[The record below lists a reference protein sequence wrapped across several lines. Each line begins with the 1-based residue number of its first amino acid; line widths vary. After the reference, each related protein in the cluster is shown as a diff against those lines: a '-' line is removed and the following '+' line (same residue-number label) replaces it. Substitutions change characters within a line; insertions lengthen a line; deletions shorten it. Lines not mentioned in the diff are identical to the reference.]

1 MRADIDL
8 VFLRYCSNTELR
20 ELCDMLTHDE
30 KGNLRLSE
38 KLTDK
43 DAYFENYPHN
53 CQAIWQD
60 IAIELQLFG
69 GNTFANIFRHGRGP
83 LYESIVYD
91 VCKQLK
97 VGGIGAHD
105 SVEEMERAL
114 LDKVTEKMLDEL
126 STEQLKQIM
135 KELDVRKRTYTKQAV
150 MAALLLARKMNFR
163 LYYYVMSYIL
173 RLVTNVL
180 IGRGMLMAGFGL
192 LSRGLSVLMG
202 SIGWVLLSGW
212 TAWDIA
218 GPAYRVTI
226 PAVLQV
232 AILRLKHSES
242 CQISQNLCV

>member
-1 MRADIDL
+1 MRTDIDL
-8 VFLRYCSNTELR
+8 GFLKYCSHTELR

-38 KLTDK
+38 NLTDK
-43 DAYFENYPHN
+43 DSYIENYPHN
-53 CQAIWQD
+53 CKAIWQD
-60 IAIELQLFG
+60 IALELQLFG
-69 GNTFANIFRHGRGP
+69 GNTFANLFRHGRGP
-83 LYESIVYD
+83 SYESIVCD

-97 VGGIGAHD
+97 VEGIGVND

-126 STEQLKQIM
+126 TAEQLKEIM
-135 KELDVRKRTYTKQAV
+135 RELNIRKRTYTKQAV
-150 MAALLLARKMNFR
+150 MAALLLTRRMNLR

-173 RLVTNVL
+173 RMATNML
-180 IGRGMLMAGFGL
+180 IGRGVLVAGFGL

-202 SIGWVLLSGW
+202 PVGWILLSGW

-232 AILRLKHSES
+232 AFLRLKYSES
-242 CQISQNLCV
+242 CETNQSKCV

>member
-1 MRADIDL
+1 MMKADIDL
-8 VFLRYCSNTELR
+8 GFLQYCSNTELR

-43 DAYFENYPHN
+43 DAYIENYPHN

-60 IAIELQLFG
+60 IALELQLFG

-83 LYESIVYD
+83 SYESIVSD

-97 VGGIGAHD
+97 VAVGVHD
-105 SVEEMERAL
+105 TTEEMERAL

-126 STEQLKQIM
+126 TPEQLKEIM
-135 KELDVRKRTYTKQAV
+135 QELDIRKRTYTKQAV
-150 MAALLLARKMNFR
+150 MAALLLARRMNLR

-173 RLVTNVL
+173 RIATNML
-180 IGRGMLMAGFGL
+180 IGRGVLMAGFGL
-192 LSRGLSVLMG
+192 MSRGLSVLMG
-202 SIGWVLLSGW
+202 PVGWILLSGW
-212 TAWDIA
+212 TAWDMA

-226 PAVLQV
+226 PAVLQI
-232 AILRLKHSES
+232 AFLRLKHNQS
-242 CQISQNLCV
+242 C